1 MSKVETSPLND
12 NSFIEQFCVYQL
24 IEIFD
29 LIPDILF
36 WIKDKSGQ
44 FKYAN
49 RCFLEHHGLSS
60 ATQIINRT
68 DFDFSP
74 SHIAEQFTVD
84 DNKVLQGQE
93 VHDRLEMNKN
103 QSGRIS
109 WFSTSKRPLYDKKQQ
124 LIGTYGIS
132 RHLEKTSHVLS
143 GMDAL
148 KIPVEFIKENYMRNI
163 TLTELAEVTFLSVSA
178 LERRFKKHLKKT
190 PKQFMNDVRLENARR
205 LLIES
210 SLPIAA
216 VANECGYSDHSY
228 FSKQFSLLFGQLPSS
243 FRDKHSAQLK

>member
-1 MSKVETSPLND
+1 LIKTEPSSVIED
-12 NSFIEQFCVYQL
+12 NFIEQFSVHKL
-24 IEIFD
+24 IEVLD

-36 WIKDKSGQ
+36 WIKDKTGQ

-49 RCFLEHHGLSS
+49 HCFLEHHGMTNLN
-60 ATQIINRT
+60 QITNRT

-74 SHIAEQFTVD
+74 AHIAEQFSVD
-84 DNKVLQGQE
+84 DQKVLQGQE
-93 VHDRLEMNKN
+93 VHDRLEMNSN
-103 QSGRIS
+103 QSGKIS
-109 WFSTSKRPLYDKKQQ
+109 WFATSKRPLYNKDET

-148 KIPVEFIKENYMRNI
+148 KIPVEFIRVNYMRHI

-190 PKQFMNDVRLENARR
+190 PKQYMNDVRLENARR

-210 SLPIAA
+210 NLPIASIA
-216 VANECGYSDHSY
+216 GECGYNDHSY
-228 FSKQFSLLFGQLPSS
+228 FSKQFNILFGQLPSS
-243 FRDKHSAQLK
+243 FREKYTT